1 MVEELRS
8 PGEEPS
14 RDSSKSPW
22 LTRLLLGALGI
33 RAALR
38 ALLGAP
44 RPGGESVVE
53 RPGTEE
59 VRHPDGRIEHPLI
72 RFEHSDANFAPILLI
87 LIGVMAIAT
96 LHFASVWWF
105 FKRYEGFQTAIKQ
118 SSFPL
123 QPGPSD
129 QLPAEP
135 RLEPVNRMAAIEKG
149 NVYVIE
155 ASRERILNS
164 YGPLEPG
171 YMHIPIERAMD
182 LLANKLPARDK
193 AGASAKKET
202 GLVDAGEPN
211 SGRMLREEPRGPA
224 R

>member
-8 PGEEPS
+8 PGEGPS
-14 RDSSKSPW
+14 RDSRESSW
-22 LTRLLLGALGI
+22 LARLLLGALGI
-33 RAALR
+33 TAALR
-38 ALLGAP
+38 LLLAST
-44 RPGGESVVE
+44 RPGHELVE
-53 RPGTEE
+53 EQPTVEE
-59 VRHPDGRIEHPLI
+59 IRHPDGRIEHPRV
-72 RFEHSDANFAPILLI
+72 RFEHSDANFSPILII
-87 LIGVMAIAT
+87 LIIVMGIAT

-105 FKRYEGFQTAIKQ
+105 FKHYAAHEAAIKQ

-164 YGPLEPG
+164 YGALESG
-171 YMHIPIERAMD
+171 YVHIPIQRAMD
-182 LLANKLPARDK
+182 LLANKLPVRPK
-193 AGASAKKET
+193 PAGNAQKEN

-211 SGRMLREEPRGPA
+211 SGRMFRGEPR
-224 R
+224 

>member
-1 MVEELRS
+1 MADEPRL
-8 PGEEPS
+8 PGDEPR

-22 LTRLLLGALGI
+22 LKHLLLGALGI
-33 RAALR
+33 TAALR
-38 ALLGAP
+38 VLLESP
-44 RPGGESVVE
+44 RPGPELVE
-53 RPGTEE
+53 RPTEE
-59 VRHPDGRIEHPLI
+59 EIRHPDGRIEHTRV
-72 RFEHSDANFAPILLI
+72 RFEHSDANFSPILII
-87 LIGVMAIAT
+87 LMVVMGIAT
-96 LHFASVWWF
+96 IHFASVWWF
-105 FKRYEGFQTAIKQ
+105 FKHYGAYEAAIKQ
-118 SSFPL
+118 SRFPL

-164 YGPLEPG
+164 YGALESG
-171 YMHIPIERAMD
+171 YVHIPIQRAMD
-182 LLANKLPARDK
+182 LLANKLPARTK
-193 AGASAKKET
+193 PAGNAQKEN

-211 SGRMLREEPRGPA
+211 SGRMFRGEPRWFE